1 MKINTVKI
9 NSLFIMK
16 IFSVKINSVFLA
28 RDGDDFSRARVF
40 IYKESGF

>member
-16 IFSVKINSVFLA
+16 NFSVKINSVFFA
-28 RDGDDFSRARVF
+28 QSDDFSRARVF